1 MTSALSSRAIKL
13 CGTEQ
18 PDGVG
23 RVLSAGPL
31 SVELD
36 NGNLR
41 YLRLGDVE
49 VLRGLAFLVRDE
61 NWGTCMPTLSDL
73 VVDQRADSFS
83 VSYRAGCS
91 RAGQELS
98 YVAHIEG
105 RSDGSLEFTGA
116 ATPATDFLTARTGF
130 VVLHPLKGVA
140 GRPVEVEHTDGVV
153 QTSTFPALVD
163 PVQPFLNLRSLTH
176 EVMPGVKAAV
186 RMQGDTFEME
196 DHRNW
201 TDASFKTYVR
211 PLALPWPYV
220 LRAGETVRQSVSV
233 TLSGA
238 VPKAASTAVD
248 KTVRITLGRTR
259 SSGMPA
265 VGLGMP
271 AQEIDA
277 AIEALDLLE
286 RAAPRLLICQFDP
299 RQKHGRKELEGYRL
313 LCERTGAQ
321 CELEVVVESIDAFR
335 AELTHVASLVRGA
348 ALALSAVA
356 VCPVGDLKG
365 ILPGSPRPPAPPLA
379 DLYEAARAAFPG
391 VRLGGGAFSFFTE
404 LNRKRPP
411 AELLDFVH
419 SGTCPIT
426 HAADDR
432 SVMETH
438 DALPY
443 QVSTARSFIGKT
455 PYRVGPS
462 SIGCRDNPYGKTFAP
477 NPNNERICLA
487 NSDPRQRGL
496 FGAAWTL
503 GYVSSLADTGVET
516 VCLGAPT
523 GPTRHHPSSRRCEAA
538 VLRCARARRGLS
550 GIPRR
555 RGAHAG
561 SRRPAGGLDVI
572 GRRARPQPRLSGQGR
587 DPSLAGQ
594 HDRAGAVGERG
605 PRRRRPVRHRARRD
619 ELRAGHHRAGRLS
632 GGCEVARHQQ
642 TGPGCVRRC
651 ADLHQRPLRRL
662 SAPSIDRACASRAC
676 APQKCPTGRA

>member
-1 MTSALSSRAIKL
+1 MTSARSSRAIKL

-23 RVLSAGPL
+23 RVLRAGPL
-31 SVELD
+31 SVEFD

-41 YLRLGDVE
+41 YLRVGDVE

-61 NWGTCMPTLSDL
+61 NWGTCIPTLSGL
-73 VVDQRADSFS
+73 VVEQRPDSFS

-98 YVAHIEG
+98 YVARIEG

-116 ATPATDFLTARTGF
+116 ATPATDFLTARSGF

-176 EVMPGVKAAV
+176 EVMPGLKAAV

-248 KTVRITLGRTR
+248 KTVRITLGKTTK
-259 SSGMPA
+259 SAMPA

-271 AQEIDA
+271 AHEIDA

-286 RAAPRLLICQFDP
+286 RAAPRLLICEFDP
-299 RQKHGRKELEGYRL
+299 RQKHGRKELDGYRL
-313 LCERTGAQ
+313 LCERAGAQ
-321 CELEVVVESIDAFR
+321 CELEVVVESIDAFD
-335 AELTHVASLVRGA
+335 AELKHVASLVRGA
-348 ALALSAVA
+348 RLALSAVA

-443 QVSTARSFIGKT
+443 QVSTARSFIGRAA
-455 PYRVGPS
+455 YRVGPS

-477 NPNNERICLA
+477 NPDNERICLA

-516 VCLGAPT
+516 VCFGAPT
-523 GPTRHHPSSRRCEAA
+523 GPTGIIHRPEDAKQPYFGALGRSAVYPAYHVVAGLTRAAGARLVASTSSDDARVRSLAYRAKGATLLWLANMTAQQQTVSVVHAGTGPFGIVLDETSFERAAIEPAAFQAA
-538 VLRCARARRGLS
+538 VKSLDTGNLAL
-550 GIPRR
+550 
-555 RGAHAG
+555 GAYAV
-561 SRRPAGGLDVI
+561 ALI
-572 GRRARPQPRLSGQGR
+572 CIN
-587 DPSLAGQ
+587 
-594 HDRAGAVGERG
+594 DR
-605 PRRRRPVRHRARRD
+605 
-619 ELRAGHHRAGRLS
+619 
-632 GGCEVARHQQ
+632 
-642 TGPGCVRRC
+642 
-651 ADLHQRPLRRL
+651 
-662 SAPSIDRACASRAC
+662 
-676 APQKCPTGRA
+676 

>member
-1 MTSALSSRAIKL
+1 MTSARVSRAIKL

-23 RVLSAGPL
+23 RGLSAGPL

-41 YLRLGDVE
+41 YLRVGDVE

-61 NWGTCMPTLSDL
+61 NWGTCIPTLSDL
-73 VVDQRADSFS
+73 VVEQRPDSFS
-83 VSYRAGCS
+83 VSYRASCKRG
-91 RAGQELS
+91 GQELS
-98 YVAHIEG
+98 YVARIEG

-116 ATPATDFLTARTGF
+116 VTPATDFLTARTGF

-140 GRPVEVEHTDGVV
+140 GRSVEVEHTNGGV
-153 QTSTFPALVD
+153 QTSSFPMLVD

-176 EVMPGVKAAV
+176 EVVPGLKAVV

-211 PLALPWPYV
+211 PLALPWPYT
-220 LRAGETVRQSVSV
+220 LKEGETVRQSVSV

-238 VPKAASTAVD
+238 TPKAD
-248 KTVRITLGRTR
+248 KIAGDKSVEITLGKATHDR
-259 SSGMPA
+259 MPA

-277 AIEALDLLE
+277 AIAVLDLLE
-286 RAAPRLLICQFDP
+286 RAAPRLLVCQFDP
-299 RQKHGRKELEGYRL
+299 RERHGRKELDGYRL
-313 LCERTGAQ
+313 LCEQTGAQ
-321 CELEVVVESIDAFR
+321 CELEVVVESVEGFR
-335 AELTHVASLVRGA
+335 AELANLASLVRDSG
-348 ALALSAVA
+348 LALSAVA

-379 DLYEAARAAFPG
+379 DLYHAARAAFPG
-391 VRLGGGAFSFFTE
+391 VRLGGGMVSFFTE

-419 SGTCPIT
+419 NSTCPIA
-426 HAADDR
+426 HSADDR

-443 QVSTARSFIGKT
+443 QVATARSFIGKT

-503 GYVSSLADTGVET
+503 GYVSSLAVAGVAS

-523 GPTRHHPSSRRCEAA
+523 GPLGIIHRPGDTKQPYFGALRRSAVYPAYHVVGGLTRAAGARLVATRSSDDARVRCLAY
-538 VLRCARARRGLS
+538 RAKGATLLWLANMTAQDQS
-550 GIPRR
+550 ASV
-555 RGAHAG
+555 AHAG
-561 SRRPAGGLDVI
+561 AGPFGIVLDETSFAQATTEPAAFQADVKSLDTRR
-572 GRRARPQPRLSGQGR
+572 
-587 DPSLAGQ
+587 LA
-594 HDRAGAVGERG
+594 
-605 PRRRRPVRHRARRD
+605 
-619 ELRAGHHRAGRLS
+619 LRAYA
-632 GGCEVARHQQ
+632 VALI
-642 TGPGCVRRC
+642 C
-651 ADLHQRPLRRL
+651 
-662 SAPSIDRACASRAC
+662 INDR
-676 APQKCPTGRA
+676 

>member
-1 MTSALSSRAIKL
+1 MTSARASRAIKL

-18 PDGVG
+18 PDGVV

-41 YLRLGDVE
+41 YLRVGGVE

-61 NWGTCMPTLSDL
+61 NWGTCVPTLRDL
-73 VVDQRADSFS
+73 VVEQRPDSFS
-83 VSYRAGCS
+83 VSYRASCD
-91 RAGQELS
+91 RAGQKLS
-98 YVAHIEG
+98 YVARIEG

-153 QTSTFPALVD
+153 QTSTFPMRVD

-176 EVMPGVKAAV
+176 EVTPGLKAVV

-211 PLALPWPYV
+211 PLALPWPYT
-220 LRAGETVRQSVSV
+220 LKAGETVRQSVSV

-238 VPKAASTAVD
+238 APKAGTTAAG
-248 KTVRITLGRTR
+248 KTVRITLGKATNDR
-259 SSGMPA
+259 MPA
-265 VGLGMP
+265 LGLGMP

-299 RQKHGRKELEGYRL
+299 RQQHGRKELDGYRL
-313 LCERTGAQ
+313 LCEQTGAQ
-321 CELEVVVESIDAFR
+321 CELEVVVESIDGFR
-335 AELTHVASLVRGA
+335 AELANLASLVRDAG
-348 ALALSAVA
+348 LALSAVA
-356 VCPVGDLKG
+356 ICPVGDLKG
-365 ILPGSPRPPAPPLA
+365 VLPGSPRPPAPPLA
-379 DLYEAARAAFPG
+379 DLYRAARAAFPG
-391 VRLGGGAFSFFTE
+391 VRLGGGVFSFFTE

-419 SGTCPIT
+419 NTTCPIA

-443 QVSTARSFIGKT
+443 QVSTARSFIGET
-455 PYRVGPS
+455 PYRIGPS

-496 FGAAWTL
+496 FAAAWTL
-503 GYVSSLADTGVET
+503 GYVSSLAGTGIET

-523 GPTRHHPSSRRCEAA
+523 GPLGIIHRPGDSKQPYFGALGRSAVYPAYHVVGGLTRAAGAALVATRSSDN
-538 VLRCARARRGLS
+538 ARVRGLAYRAKGATLLWLANMTAQEQS
-550 GIPRR
+550 VSV
-555 RGAHAG
+555 AHAG
-561 SRRPAGGLDVI
+561 AGSFGIVLDETTFEQATTEPAAFQADVKSLDTRR
-572 GRRARPQPRLSGQGR
+572 
-587 DPSLAGQ
+587 LA
-594 HDRAGAVGERG
+594 
-605 PRRRRPVRHRARRD
+605 
-619 ELRAGHHRAGRLS
+619 LRAYA
-632 GGCEVARHQQ
+632 VALI
-642 TGPGCVRRC
+642 C
-651 ADLHQRPLRRL
+651 
-662 SAPSIDRACASRAC
+662 INDR
-676 APQKCPTGRA
+676 